1 MEQQQKKPRAN
12 RPKGTPKSKTPGF
25 AELAKTPEGRA
36 QMAEWRKLAIGKG
49 GRPKGATDGF
59 SAYRRQKMIAKAA
72 AEAKVIVKAMEDKG
86 IVIPKDA
93 AAREAFETVVTEMR
107 RKDLLPK
114 DKLAFAR
121 TVLEWSMAKPAAETN
136 VTVKKA
142 EDFLSEIAGDL
153 DK

>member
-1 MEQQQKKPRAN
+1 
-12 RPKGTPKSKTPGF
+12 
-25 AELAKTPEGRA
+25 
-36 QMAEWRKLAIGKG
+36 MAEWLKKAHAKA
-49 GRPKGATDGF
+49 GRPKGATDGY
-59 SAYRRQKMIAKAA
+59 SKYRRDKMIAEAT
-72 AEAKVIVKAMEDKG
+72 AEAKVIVKRMEEKG

-121 TVLEWSMAKPAAETN
+121 TVLEWSMAKPAAEST

-142 EDFLSEIAGDL
+142 EDFLDEIAGDM
-153 DK
+153 

>member
-1 MEQQQKKPRAN
+1 
-12 RPKGTPKSKTPGF
+12 
-25 AELAKTPEGRA
+25 
-36 QMAEWRKLAIGKG
+36 MAEWRKLAIGKQ

-59 SAYRRQKMIAKAA
+59 SAYRRKRMIAKAA

-107 RKDLLPK
+107 RTDLLPK

-121 TVLEWSMAKPAAETN
+121 TVLEWSMC
-136 VTVKKA
+136 
-142 EDFLSEIAGDL
+142 
-153 DK
+153 

>member
-1 MEQQQKKPRAN
+1 M
-12 RPKGTPKSKTPGF
+12 
-25 AELAKTPEGRA
+25 AETPEGRA
-36 QMAEWRKLAIGKG
+36 QLAEWRKAAHAKA

-59 SAYRRQKMIAKAA
+59 SAYQRKRMIAKAR
-72 AEAKVIVKAMEDKG
+72 AEAKVIVNRMEEKG
-86 IVIPKDA
+86 IAIPKDEY
-93 AAREAFETVVTEMR
+93 AREAFETVVTEMR

-114 DKLAFAR
+114 DKLSAAR

-142 EDFLSEIAGDL
+142 EDFLNDIAGDM

>member
-1 MEQQQKKPRAN
+1 M
-12 RPKGTPKSKTPGF
+12 
-25 AELAKTPEGRA
+25 AETPEGRA
-36 QMAEWRKLAIGKG
+36 QLAEWRKAAHAKA
-49 GRPKGATDGF
+49 GRPRGATDGF
-59 SAYRRQKMIAKAA
+59 SAYRRKKMIAKAA